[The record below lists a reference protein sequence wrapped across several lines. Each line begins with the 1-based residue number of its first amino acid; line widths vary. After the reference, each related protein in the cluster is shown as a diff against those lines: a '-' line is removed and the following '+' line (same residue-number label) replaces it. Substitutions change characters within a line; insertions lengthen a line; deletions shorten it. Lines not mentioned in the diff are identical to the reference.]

1 MATLN
6 RNPYIRTNWRDHI
19 VDVENGQT
27 IQEGTRFTAGR
38 ANNLEEGIYNAY
50 NWLVIYA
57 NDLERM
63 RVELEMVGRSPINNG
78 IFYDAL
84 DGDGKA
90 LKMVID
96 TAVAQNAYSAGT
108 TNIELDNVPFNV
120 GEYVTI
126 FDDEQQESIEVTSVG
141 EDTITV
147 SSLAN
152 SYKKGAFVSRSNSF
166 IDTNIEELGYGNWS
180 TYTLEINEVV

>member
-6 RNPYIRTNWRDHI
+6 KNPYIRTNWRDHI
-19 VDVENGQT
+19 VDIENGQT

-38 ANNLEEGIYNAY
+38 ANNIEEGIYNAY
-50 NWLVIYA
+50 NWLVMYA

-84 DGDGKA
+84 EGDAKA
-90 LKMVID
+90 LEMDID
-96 TAVAQNAYSAGT
+96 TAVAQNAYIAGT
-108 TNIELDNVPFNV
+108 TNIELDNVPFNA
-120 GEYVTI
+120 GEYVAI
-126 FDDEQQESIEVTSVG
+126 YDDEQQESVEVTSVG

-147 SSLAN
+147 SPLAN
-152 SYKKGAFVSRSNSF
+152 SYKKGAFISRSNSLV
-166 IDTNIEELGYGNWS
+166 NIEEEELAFGQWG
-180 TYTLEINEVV
+180 TYTLKISEVV